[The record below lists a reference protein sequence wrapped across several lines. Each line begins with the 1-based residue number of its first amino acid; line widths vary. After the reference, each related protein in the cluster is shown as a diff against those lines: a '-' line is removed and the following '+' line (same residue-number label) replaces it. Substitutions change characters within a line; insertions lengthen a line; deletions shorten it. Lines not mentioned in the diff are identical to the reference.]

1 MVVNNYEIKCGADL
15 YGADLYG
22 ADLRGADLRGADLY
36 GADLYGADL
45 YGANLRDADL
55 YGAKNLNVLI
65 AAQLFVPPQEGSFI
79 AFKKLSNGVVA
90 KLQIPSDAKRSSATG
105 RKCRASH
112 ALVLEGNGVS
122 QHDPNFV
129 YRSGQMVFAHEWCE
143 DRWQECAGG
152 IHFFMTR
159 EEAENY

>member
-1 MVVNNYEIKCGADL
+1 MIVNGYEIKSGANL
-15 YGADLYG
+15 RS
-22 ADLRGADLRGADLY
+22 ADLRD
-36 GADLYGADL
+36 
-45 YGANLRDADL
+45 ANLRDADL
-55 YGAKNLNVLI
+55 RGANLHDADLRGTKDLNTTI

>member
-1 MVVNNYEIKCGADL
+1 MIVNGYEIKSGANLRGADL
-15 YGADLYG
+15 RGADLHGADLYG
-22 ADLRGADLRGADLY
+22 ADLRGTKDL
-36 GADLYGADL
+36 
-45 YGANLRDADL
+45 NTT
-55 YGAKNLNVLI
+55 I
-65 AAQLFVPPQEGSFI
+65 AAQLFIPPQEGSFI
-79 AFKKLSNGVVA
+79 AFKKLNNGVIA
-90 KLQIPSDAKRSSATG
+90 KLQIPADAKRSSATG

-112 ALVLEGNGVS
+112 ALVMEGDGVS
-122 QHDPNFV
+122 QDDPNFV